1 MIKVTVTG
9 ACGFIGSHLTK
20 QLIERGFHVVGVDC
34 LDDNLYSRSVKESRL
49 KALKQLSNFDFANI
63 NIATDDLDSSISD
76 SKFVFNLAAIPGQVL
91 SWKLFDKYVESN
103 ILGTKKV
110 IDSCI
115 RNKVTKIIH
124 ASTSSVYGKFAVG
137 DELQDTKPISPYG
150 ITKLA
155 AENLLF
161 ALTSSNNL
169 DFTILRYFSVYG
181 PGQRPDMAI
190 QRFLTAIK
198 MGQEINI
205 TGDGTQKRDITYVQ
219 DVVEATISASSKT
232 EKKQIFNISGGKQ
245 FTLNQIID
253 ECFNVSG
260 LKSKIN
266 YVDRPI
272 GDQEET
278 FGDISKA
285 QKLLGFNTTFD
296 IKTGLSNQFAS
307 LA

>member
-20 QLIERGFHVVGVDC
+20 QLIERGFHVVGIDC
-34 LDDNLYSRSVKESRL
+34 LDDNLYSRSVKESKL

-63 NIATDDLDSSISD
+63 NIATDELDSSISD

-219 DVVEATISASSKT
+219 DVVEATISASSIT

-266 YVDRPI
+266 YIDRPI

-285 QKLLGFNTTFD
+285 QKLLGFNPTFD

-307 LA
+307 LT

>member
-63 NIATDDLDSSISD
+63 NIATDELDSSISD

-219 DVVEATISASSKT
+219 DVVEATISASSIT

-285 QKLLGFNTTFD
+285 QKLLGFNPTFD
-296 IKTGLSNQFAS
+296 IKKGLSNQYES
-307 LA
+307 LT

>member
-1 MIKVTVTG
+1 
-9 ACGFIGSHLTK
+9 L
-20 QLIERGFHVVGVDC
+20 
-34 LDDNLYSRSVKESRL
+34 NL
-49 KALKQLSNFDFANI
+49 
-63 NIATDDLDSSISD
+63 NIAKDKLDSSFKD

-91 SWKLFDKYVESN
+91 SWTLFDKYAESN

-110 IDSCI
+110 IDCCI
-115 RNKVTKIIH
+115 RNNVVKIIH

-137 DELQDTKPISPYG
+137 NELQDTKPISPYG

-155 AENLLF
+155 SENLLF
-161 ALTSSNNL
+161 ALTNDYEL

-190 QRFLTAIK
+190 QRFLSAIK
-198 MGQEINI
+198 MGEELNI
-205 TGDGTQKRDITYVQ
+205 TGDGTQKRDITYVE
-219 DVVEATISASSKT
+219 DVVDATISALSVD
-232 EKKQIFNISGGKQ
+232 ERKQIFNISGGKQ

-253 ECFNVSG
+253 ECFKVSG
-260 LKSKIN
+260 RKSKVN

-285 QKLLGFNTTFD
+285 QEKLGFNPIFD
-296 IKTGLSNQFAS
+296 IGTGLYNQFAS
-307 LA
+307 LD

>member
-9 ACGFIGSHLTK
+9 ACGFIGSHLTT
-20 QLIERGFHVVGVDC
+20 QLIERGFHVVGVDF

-49 KALKQLSNFDFANI
+49 KALKQLSNFDFGNI
-63 NIATDDLDSSISD
+63 NIATDELDSSISD

-115 RNKVTKIIH
+115 RNKVIKIIH

-219 DVVEATISASSKT
+219 DVVEATISASSLT

-266 YVDRPI
+266 YIDRPI

-285 QKLLGFNTTFD
+285 QKLLGFNPTFD

-307 LA
+307 LI

>member
-20 QLIERGFHVVGVDC
+20 QLIERGFYVVGVDC
-34 LDDNLYSRSVKESRL
+34 IDDNLYSRSVKESRL
-49 KALKQLSNFDFANI
+49 KSLKQLSDFDFANI
-63 NIATDDLDSSISD
+63 NIATDELDSSISD

-91 SWKLFDKYVESN
+91 SWKLFEKYVESN

-115 RNKVTKIIH
+115 KNKVTKIIH

-137 DELQDTKPISPYG
+137 SELQDTKPISPYG

-161 ALTSSNNL
+161 ALTNSNNL

-190 QRFLTAIK
+190 QKFLTAIK

-219 DVVEATISASSKT
+219 DVVEATISASALT
-232 EKKQIFNISGGKQ
+232 DKKQIFNISGGKQ

-260 LKSKIN
+260 RKSKIN
-266 YVDRPI
+266 YIDRPI

-285 QKLLGFNTTFD
+285 QKLLGFNPTFD

-307 LA
+307 LT

>member
-63 NIATDDLDSSISD
+63 NIATDELDSSIGD

-124 ASTSSVYGKFAVG
+124 SSTSSVYGKFAVG

-190 QRFLTAIK
+190 QKFLTAIK

-219 DVVEATISASSKT
+219 DVVEATISASSLT

-266 YVDRPI
+266 YIDRPI

-285 QKLLGFNTTFD
+285 QKLLGFNPTFD

-307 LA
+307 LT

>member
-63 NIATDDLDSSISD
+63 NIATDELDSSFSD

-198 MGQEINI
+198 MGQGINI

-219 DVVEATISASSKT
+219 DVVEATISASSIT

-285 QKLLGFNTTFD
+285 RKLIGFNPTFD

-307 LA
+307 LT

>member
-9 ACGFIGSHLTK
+9 ACGFIGSHLARK
-20 QLIERGFHVVGVDC
+20 LIEQGYFVVGLDC

-49 KALKQLSNFDFANI
+49 KLLKQLKNFEYSNL
-63 NIATDDLDSSISD
+63 NIAKDELDSSIKD

-91 SWKLFDKYVESN
+91 SWTLFDKYAESN

-110 IDSCI
+110 IDCCI
-115 RNKVTKIIH
+115 RNNVVKIIH

-137 DELQDTKPISPYG
+137 NELQDTKPISPYG

-155 AENLLF
+155 SENLLF
-161 ALTSSNNL
+161 ALTNETDL

-190 QRFLTAIK
+190 HRFLAAIK
-198 MGQEINI
+198 KGELLNI
-205 TGDGTQKRDITYVQ
+205 TGDGTQKRDITYVE
-219 DVVEATISASSKT
+219 DVTDATISAISLT
-232 EKKQIFNISGGKQ
+232 DRKQIFNISGGKQ

-253 ECFNVSG
+253 ECFKVSG
-260 LKSKIN
+260 QKSKVN

-285 QKLLGFNTTFD
+285 REKLGFNPIFD
-296 IKTGLSNQFAS
+296 IGTGLSNQFAS
-307 LA
+307 LD

>member
-63 NIATDDLDSSISD
+63 NIATDELDSSISD

-198 MGQEINI
+198 MGQGINI

-219 DVVEATISASSKT
+219 DVVEATISASSLT

-253 ECFNVSG
+253 ECFKVSG
-260 LKSKIN
+260 LTSKIN

-285 QKLLGFNTTFD
+285 QKLLGFNPTFD

-307 LA
+307 LT

>member
-1 MIKVTVTG
+1 MNKVTVTG

-63 NIATDDLDSSISD
+63 NIATDELDSSIID

-115 RNKVTKIIH
+115 RNKITKIIH

-190 QRFLTAIK
+190 QRFLTAIN

-219 DVVEATISASSKT
+219 DVVEATISASSIT

-266 YVDRPI
+266 YIDRPI

-285 QKLLGFNTTFD
+285 QKLLGFNPTFD

-307 LA
+307 LT

>member
-63 NIATDDLDSSISD
+63 NIATDELDSSFSD

-190 QRFLTAIK
+190 QKFLTAIK
-198 MGQEINI
+198 MGQGINI
-205 TGDGTQKRDITYVQ
+205 AGDGTQKRDITYVQ
-219 DVVEATISASSKT
+219 DVVEATISASSIT

-285 QKLLGFNTTFD
+285 QKLLGFNPIFD

-307 LA
+307 LT

>member
-9 ACGFIGSHLTK
+9 ACGFIGSHLTRK
-20 QLIERGFHVVGVDC
+20 LIEKGYFVVGLDC

-49 KALKQLSNFDFANI
+49 KSLKQLNNFDYFNL
-63 NIATDDLDSSISD
+63 NIAKDELDSSIRD

-91 SWKLFDKYVESN
+91 SWTLFDQYVESN

-110 IDSCI
+110 IDCCI
-115 RNKVTKIIH
+115 RNNVVKIIH

-137 DELQDTKPISPYG
+137 NELQDTKPISPYG

-161 ALTSSNNL
+161 ALTKDNDL

-190 QRFLTAIK
+190 QKFLTAIK

-205 TGDGTQKRDITYVQ
+205 TGDGTQKRDISYVE
-219 DVVEATISASSKT
+219 DVVDATILALSLT
-232 EKKQIFNISGGKQ
+232 ELKQIFNISGGKQ

-253 ECFNVSG
+253 ECFKISG
-260 LKSKIN
+260 QKSRVN
-266 YVDRPI
+266 YVDRPN

-285 QKLLGFNTTFD
+285 REKLGFNPIFD
-296 IKTGLSNQFAS
+296 IGMGLSKQFAT
-307 LA
+307 LD

>member
-63 NIATDDLDSSISD
+63 NIATDELDSSFSD

-115 RNKVTKIIH
+115 RNKVTRIIH

-219 DVVEATISASSKT
+219 DVVEATISASSIT

-285 QKLLGFNTTFD
+285 RKLLGFNPTFD

-307 LA
+307 LT

>member
-49 KALKQLSNFDFANI
+49 KALKQLSNFDFGNI
-63 NIATDDLDSSISD
+63 NIATHDLDSNISD

-219 DVVEATISASSKT
+219 DVVEATISASSLT

-266 YVDRPI
+266 YIDRPI

-285 QKLLGFNTTFD
+285 QKLLGFNPTFD

-307 LA
+307 LT

>member
-63 NIATDDLDSSISD
+63 NIATDDLDSSIRD

-115 RNKVTKIIH
+115 RNKVTRIIH

-190 QRFLTAIK
+190 QKFLTAIK

-219 DVVEATISASSKT
+219 DVVEATISASSLT

-285 QKLLGFNTTFD
+285 QKLLGFNPTFD

-307 LA
+307 LT

>member
-9 ACGFIGSHLTK
+9 ACGFIGSHLTRK
-20 QLIERGFHVVGVDC
+20 LIEQGYFVVGVDC

-49 KALKQLSNFDFANI
+49 KSLKQLDNFEYLNLNI
-63 NIATDDLDSSISD
+63 SKDELDSSIKG
-76 SKFVFNLAAIPGQVL
+76 SKFVFNLAALPGQVL
-91 SWKLFDKYVESN
+91 SWKLFDQYVESN

-115 RNKVTKIIH
+115 KNNVAKIIH

-137 DELQDTKPISPYG
+137 NELQDTKPISPYG

-161 ALTSSNNL
+161 ALTNGNDL
-169 DFTILRYFSVYG
+169 DYTILRYFSVYG

-190 QRFLTAIK
+190 QRFLSAIK
-198 MGQEINI
+198 LGQEISI
-205 TGDGTQKRDITYVQ
+205 TGDGSQKRDITYVE
-219 DVVEATISASSKT
+219 DVVDATISALSVT
-232 EKKQIFNISGGKQ
+232 EKKQVFNISGGKQ

-253 ECFNVSG
+253 ECFKVSG

-266 YVDRPI
+266 YVERPI

-285 QKLLGFNTTFD
+285 QELLGFNPSFD
-296 IKTGLSNQFAS
+296 INSGLSNQFAS
-307 LA
+307 LD

>member
-9 ACGFIGSHLTK
+9 ACGFIGSHLTRK
-20 QLIERGFHVVGVDC
+20 LIEKGYFVVGLDC
-34 LDDNLYSRSVKESRL
+34 LDDNLYSRLVKESRL
-49 KALKQLSNFDFANI
+49 KSLKQLNNFDYFNL
-63 NIATDDLDSSISD
+63 NIAKDELDSSIKD

-91 SWKLFDKYVESN
+91 SWTLFDQYVESN

-110 IDSCI
+110 IDCCI
-115 RNKVTKIIH
+115 RNNVVKIIH
-124 ASTSSVYGKFAVG
+124 ASTSSVYGKFAIG
-137 DELQDTKPISPYG
+137 NELQDTKPISPYG

-161 ALTSSNNL
+161 ALTNNNDL

-190 QRFLTAIK
+190 QKFLTAIK
-198 MGQEINI
+198 MGQEIDI
-205 TGDGTQKRDITYVQ
+205 TGDGTQKRDISYVE
-219 DVVEATISASSKT
+219 DVVDATISALSLT
-232 EKKQIFNISGGKQ
+232 EIKQIFNISGGKQ

-253 ECFNVSG
+253 ECFKVSG
-260 LKSKIN
+260 QKSKVN

-285 QKLLGFNTTFD
+285 REKLGFNP
-296 IKTGLSNQFAS
+296 KSW
-307 LA
+307 

>member
-63 NIATDDLDSSISD
+63 NIATDELDSSISD

-190 QRFLTAIK
+190 QKFLTAIK

-219 DVVEATISASSKT
+219 DVVEATISASSIT
-232 EKKQIFNISGGKQ
+232 EKKQNFNISGGKQ

-285 QKLLGFNTTFD
+285 QKLLGFNPTFD

-307 LA
+307 LT

>member
-1 MIKVTVTG
+1 MVKVTVTG
-9 ACGFIGSHLTK
+9 ACGFIGSHLTRK
-20 QLIERGFHVVGVDC
+20 LIGQGYFVVGVDC
-34 LDDNLYSRSVKESRL
+34 LDDNLYSRSVKENRL
-49 KALKQLSNFDFANI
+49 KALKQLKNFDYLNL
-63 NIATDDLDSSISD
+63 NIAKDELDSSFKD
-76 SKFVFNLAAIPGQVL
+76 SKFVFNLAALPGQVL

-103 ILGTKKV
+103 IIGTKKV

-137 DELQDTKPISPYG
+137 NELQDTKPISPYG

-161 ALTSSNNL
+161 ALTNDNDL
-169 DFTILRYFSVYG
+169 DFSVLRYFSVYG

-198 MGQEINI
+198 LGQGISI
-205 TGDGTQKRDITYVQ
+205 TGDGTQKRDITYVE
-219 DVVEATISASSKT
+219 DVVDATISAMSIN

-253 ECFNVSG
+253 ECFKVSG
-260 LKSKIN
+260 VKSKIK
-266 YVDRPI
+266 YVERPI

-285 QKLLGFNTTFD
+285 QNILGFNPTFD
-296 IKTGLSNQFAS
+296 INKGLSNQFAS
-307 LA
+307 IN

>member
-20 QLIERGFHVVGVDC
+20 QLIEQGFHVVGVDC
-34 LDDNLYSRSVKESRL
+34 LDDNLYSRTVKEYRL
-49 KALKQLSNFDFANI
+49 KALKQLSNFDFANT
-63 NIATDDLDSSISD
+63 NIATDELDSSISD

-91 SWKLFDKYVESN
+91 SWKLFEKYVESN

-115 RNKVTKIIH
+115 KNKVTKIIH

-161 ALTSSNNL
+161 ALTNSNNL

-190 QRFLTAIK
+190 QKFLTAIK

-219 DVVEATISASSKT
+219 DVVEATISASSLT

-285 QKLLGFNTTFD
+285 QKLLGFYPTFD

-307 LA
+307 LT

>member
-63 NIATDDLDSSISD
+63 NIATDELDSSIGD

-110 IDSCI
+110 IDSCV

-219 DVVEATISASSKT
+219 DVVEATISASSIT

-285 QKLLGFNTTFD
+285 QKLLGFKTTFD

-307 LA
+307 LT

>member
-190 QRFLTAIK
+190 QKFLTALK

-219 DVVEATISASSKT
+219 DVVEATISASSIT

-285 QKLLGFNTTFD
+285 QKLLGFNPTFD

-307 LA
+307 LT

>member
-34 LDDNLYSRSVKESRL
+34 LDGNLYSRSVKESRL

-63 NIATDDLDSSISD
+63 NIATDELDSSFSD

-219 DVVEATISASSKT
+219 DVVEATISASSLT

-307 LA
+307 LT

>member
-49 KALKQLSNFDFANI
+49 KALNQLSNFDFANI

-219 DVVEATISASSKT
+219 DVVEATISASSLT

-307 LA
+307 LT

>member
-63 NIATDDLDSSISD
+63 NIATDELDSSISD

-91 SWKLFDKYVESN
+91 SWKLFDKYVASN

-115 RNKVTKIIH
+115 RNKVTRIIH

-190 QRFLTAIK
+190 QKFLTAIK

-219 DVVEATISASSKT
+219 DVVEATISASSIT

-285 QKLLGFNTTFD
+285 QKLLGFNSTFD

-307 LA
+307 LT

>member
-63 NIATDDLDSSISD
+63 NIATDELDSSIGD

-190 QRFLTAIK
+190 QKFLTAIK

-219 DVVEATISASSKT
+219 DVVEATISASSIT

-278 FGDISKA
+278 FGNISKA
-285 QKLLGFNTTFD
+285 QKLLGFNPTFD
-296 IKTGLSNQFAS
+296 IKKGLSNQYES
-307 LA
+307 LT

>member
-219 DVVEATISASSKT
+219 DVVEATISASSLT

-307 LA
+307 LT

>member
-20 QLIERGFHVVGVDC
+20 QLIERGFHVIGVDC

-219 DVVEATISASSKT
+219 DVVEATISASSLT

-285 QKLLGFNTTFD
+285 QKLLGFKTTFD

-307 LA
+307 LT

>member
-9 ACGFIGSHLTK
+9 ACGFIGSHLTT
-20 QLIERGFHVVGVDC
+20 QLIELGFDVVGIDC

-49 KALKQLSNFDFANI
+49 KSLKQLNNFDFANI
-63 NIATDDLDSSISD
+63 NIATDELDSYFSD

-115 RNKVTKIIH
+115 KNKVTKIIH

-190 QRFLTAIK
+190 QKFLTAIK
-198 MGQEINI
+198 TGQEINI

-219 DVVEATISASSKT
+219 DVVEATISASSLN

-285 QKLLGFNTTFD
+285 QKLLGFNPTFD

-307 LA
+307 LI

>member
-63 NIATDDLDSSISD
+63 NIATDELDSSISD

-190 QRFLTAIK
+190 QKFLTAIK

-219 DVVEATISASSKT
+219 DVVEATISASSIT

-266 YVDRPI
+266 YIDRPI

-278 FGDISKA
+278 FGYISKA
-285 QKLLGFNTTFD
+285 QKLLGFNPTFD

-307 LA
+307 LT

>member
-9 ACGFIGSHLTK
+9 ACGFIGSHLTT
-20 QLIERGFHVVGVDC
+20 QLIELGFDVVGIDC

-49 KALKQLSNFDFANI
+49 KSLKQLNNFDFANI
-63 NIATDDLDSSISD
+63 NIATDELDSYFSD

-115 RNKVTKIIH
+115 KNKVTKIIH

-190 QRFLTAIK
+190 QKFLTAIK
-198 MGQEINI
+198 TGQEINI

-219 DVVEATISASSKT
+219 DVVKATISASSLN

-285 QKLLGFNTTFD
+285 QKLLGFNPTFD

-307 LA
+307 LI

>member
-49 KALKQLSNFDFANI
+49 KELKQLSNFDFANI
-63 NIATDDLDSSISD
+63 NIATDELDSSFSD

-115 RNKVTKIIH
+115 RNKVTRIIH

-219 DVVEATISASSKT
+219 DVVEATISASSLT

-285 QKLLGFNTTFD
+285 QKLLGFNPTFD

-307 LA
+307 LT

>member
-219 DVVEATISASSKT
+219 DVVEATISASSLT

-285 QKLLGFNTTFD
+285 QKLLGFNPTFD

-307 LA
+307 LT

>member
-63 NIATDDLDSSISD
+63 NIATDELDSSISD

-190 QRFLTAIK
+190 QRFLSAIK
-198 MGQEINI
+198 MGQEISI
-205 TGDGTQKRDITYVQ
+205 TGDGTQKRDITYVE
-219 DVVEATISASSKT
+219 DVVNATMAALT
-232 EKKQIFNISGGKQ
+232 LNEKKQIFNISGGKQ

-253 ECFNVSG
+253 ECFKVSG
-260 LKSKIN
+260 TKSKVNFIE
-266 YVDRPI
+266 RPI

-285 QKLLGFNTTFD
+285 KEKLGFNPTFD
-296 IKTGLSNQFAS
+296 IFTGLSNQFTS
-307 LA
+307 LD

>member
-9 ACGFIGSHLTK
+9 ACGFIGSHLTRK
-20 QLIERGFHVVGVDC
+20 LIEQGFNVVGVDC

-49 KALKQLSNFDFANI
+49 KSLKQLNNFDYLNL
-63 NIATDDLDSSISD
+63 NIAQDELDSSIKD

-91 SWKLFDKYVESN
+91 SWKLFDQYVESN
-103 ILGTKKV
+103 ILGAKKV

-115 RNKVTKIIH
+115 RNNVSKIIH

-137 DELQDTKPISPYG
+137 NELQDTKPISPYG

-161 ALTSSNNL
+161 ALTNDNEL

-190 QRFLTAIK
+190 QRFLSAIK
-198 MGQEINI
+198 LGQEISI
-205 TGDGTQKRDITYVQ
+205 TGDGTQKRDITYVE
-219 DVVEATISASSKT
+219 DVVEATISASSIT

-245 FTLNQIID
+245 FTLNQIIE
-253 ECFNVSG
+253 ECFKVSG
-260 LKSKIN
+260 LNSRIN
-266 YVDRPI
+266 YVERPI

-285 QKLLGFNTTFD
+285 QKILGFNPTFD
-296 IKTGLSNQFAS
+296 ITTGLSNQFAN
-307 LA
+307 LD

>member
-63 NIATDDLDSSISD
+63 NIATDELDSSISD

-110 IDSCI
+110 IDSCL

-161 ALTSSNNL
+161 ALTGSNNL

-190 QRFLTAIK
+190 QKFLTAMK

-219 DVVEATISASSKT
+219 DVVEATISASSLT

-260 LKSKIN
+260 LKTKIN

-285 QKLLGFNTTFD
+285 QKLLGFNPTFD

-307 LA
+307 LI